1 MSLIEKGREKS
12 PWIYHL
18 NTGSCNACDIE
29 IMALLG
35 PKYDAERFG
44 IKLAASPKHADIVLI
59 TGPVTTQCRE
69 RMLNVLSQV
78 PEPRVIVAVG
88 SCPASGNVFKD
99 SYCIDGP
106 LDKWTEVDVMVA
118 GCSPKP
124 EAILKG
130 ILQAVKILNSR
141 RREQENV

>member
-1 MSLIEKGREKS
+1 MSLIEKSREKS

-18 NTGSCNACDIE
+18 NTGSCNGCDIE

-44 IKLAASPKHADIVLI
+44 VKLTASPKHADIVLI

-69 RMLNVLSQV
+69 RMINVLSQV
-78 PEPRVIVAVG
+78 PEPKVIVSVG

-99 SYCIDGP
+99 STLLMDLWINGQRWMYQ
-106 LDKWTEVDVMVA
+106 WQVVH
-118 GCSPKP
+118 
-124 EAILKG
+124 
-130 ILQAVKILNSR
+130 LNQKQS
-141 RREQENV
+141 